1 MGWVASGK
9 VGVWEDRDRNWE
21 TGLWET
27 GLGRTGESSQG
38 QYWLHLACSPN
49 KLAAAPLLGCVLW
62 PPMPTVGIVKS

>member
-1 MGWVASGK
+1 MGGEWESGRIEK
-9 VGVWEDRDRNWE
+9 KLGDRALGDRAGEDR
-21 TGLWET
+21 
-27 GLGRTGESSQG
+27 GESSQG